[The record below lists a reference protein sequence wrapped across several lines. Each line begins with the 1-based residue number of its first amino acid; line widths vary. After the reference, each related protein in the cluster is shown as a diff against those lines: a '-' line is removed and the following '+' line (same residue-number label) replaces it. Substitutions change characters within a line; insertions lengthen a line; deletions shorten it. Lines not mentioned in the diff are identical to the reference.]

1 MLTAVLSK
9 ENDMKNT
16 DVLATL
22 LAQTPVKTAALPRDQ
37 RGIYGL
43 IDHDQHLRYI
53 GCTTREAENF
63 HKRIHQR
70 HRTGSET
77 HSHYFSKIYNTGRMY
92 RDRLTQ
98 QGDPDAKIAKD
109 LRSAFIAEYCR
120 AVYVSLEA
128 IELEI
133 MALEAATIAIA
144 PLENIRWNRAT
155 TLIYPEPTE
164 LVDALIA
171 KLGLSRREIEALER
185 QRLRFDYAV
194 ARSGLLA
201 S

>member
-1 MLTAVLSK
+1 
-9 ENDMKNT
+9 MKNT

-22 LAQTPVKTAALPRDQ
+22 LAQTPMKTTNLPRDQ

-63 HKRIHQR
+63 RKRIHQR

-109 LRSAFIAEYCR
+109 FRSAFIEEYCR
-120 AVYVSLEA
+120 AVYVPLEA
-128 IELEI
+128 SELEI
-133 MALEAATIAIA
+133 VALEAATIAIA
-144 PLENIRWNRAT
+144 PSENILWNRAT
-155 TLIYPEPTE
+155 TMVYPEPTE

-171 KLGLSRREIEALER
+171 KLGLSRGGIEALER
-185 QRLRFDYAV
+185 QSLRFD
-194 ARSGLLA
+194 RTRTGLLA

>member
-1 MLTAVLSK
+1 
-9 ENDMKNT
+9 MKNT
-16 DVLATL
+16 EILEL
-22 LAQTPVKTAALPRDQ
+22 LTSQTPLKTSDLPRDK

-43 IDHDQHLRYI
+43 FDHTGHLRYI
-53 GCTTREAENF
+53 GCTTKAAENF
-63 HKRIHQR
+63 RKRIHQR

-98 QGDPDAKIAKD
+98 QGDPDAKVAKD

-120 AVYVSLEA
+120 AVYVPVEA
-128 IELEI
+128 SELEI
-133 MALEAATIAIA
+133 VALEAATIAIA
-144 PLENIRWNRAT
+144 PSENILWNRAT
-155 TLIYPEPTE
+155 TMVYPEPTE

-171 KLGLSRREIEALER
+171 KLGLSLGGIEALER
-185 QRLRFDYAV
+185 QSLRFD
-194 ARSGLLA
+194 RTRTGLLA

>member
-1 MLTAVLSK
+1 
-9 ENDMKNT
+9 MKNT

-63 HKRIHQR
+63 RKRIHQR

-120 AVYVSLEA
+120 AVYVPLEA
-128 IELEI
+128 SELEI
-133 MALEAATIAIA
+133 LALEASTIAIA
-144 PLENIRWNRAT
+144 PSENILWNRAT
-155 TLIYPEPTE
+155 TLVYPEPTE
-164 LVDALIA
+164 LVDRLVT
-171 KLGLSRREIEALER
+171 KLGYSGDHIAALER
-185 QRLRFDYAV
+185 QQARFNTITGRMMLAAV
-194 ARSGLLA
+194 
-201 S
+201 